1 MKPCR
6 FSALFVRVSIIMT
19 ASPSVRLSVVLPAY
33 NEEFRLPLTLAQ
45 SIEYLKSQP
54 YNSEIIV
61 VDDGSTDRTCEVVR
75 NHGFSTVPVILF
87 SHPNGLNHG
96 KGASVKLGMLKAQG
110 AYRLFMDADN
120 STTLEQVAGFW
131 PHFERGS
138 HVVIGSRALKE
149 SVIGKHQAKFKEL
162 AGRAGNW
169 FIRSLA
175 APGIHDTQAGFK
187 MFTGEIADKVFPKL
201 TIDRWGADIEMIV
214 IARLLGCQINEVP
227 ITWRNASGS
236 KVTMTSYLQVFSEVL
251 RIRRNIRAG
260 VYK

>member
-1 MKPCR
+1 MRPCR
-6 FSALFVRVSIIMT
+6 FSALFLRVSIIMT
-19 ASPSVRLSVVLPAY
+19 AFFSVRLSVVLPAY
-33 NEEFRLPLTLAQ
+33 NEELRLPRTLAQ

-61 VDDGSTDRTCEVVR
+61 VDDGSTDRTCDVVR
-75 NHGFSTVPVILF
+75 NHGFSTVPVILL
-87 SHPNGLNHG
+87 SHPNGANHG

-120 STTLEQVAGFW
+120 STTLEQVESFW
-131 PHFERGS
+131 PHFEGGS
-138 HVVIGSRALKE
+138 DVVIGSRALKE
-149 SVIGKHQAKFKEL
+149 SVIGKHQARYKEL

-175 APGIHDTQAGFK
+175 VPGVRDTQAGFK
-187 MFTGEIADKVFPKL
+187 MFTGEMADKVFPKL

-214 IARLLGCQINEVP
+214 ISRLLGCRITEVP
-227 ITWRNASGS
+227 ITWLNAPGS
-236 KVTMTSYLQVFSEVL
+236 KVTMASYLQVFSEVL

-260 VYK
+260 LYK